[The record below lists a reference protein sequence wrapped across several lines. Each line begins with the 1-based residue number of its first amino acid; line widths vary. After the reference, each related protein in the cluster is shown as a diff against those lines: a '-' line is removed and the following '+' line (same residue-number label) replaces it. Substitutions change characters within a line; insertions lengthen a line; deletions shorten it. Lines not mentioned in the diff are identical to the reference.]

1 MYRKIYLVFFTLS
14 FLSGQI
20 IMAKNNDY
28 GSIILIGM
36 TVPTI
41 LSYINIELI
50 QWISIKKGNMITF
63 QFNILQFIIKSGYMC
78 ALTFIGV
85 KVLYLNFKIFVP
97 VLCSTWFFFHMV
109 EAFFTNSIIKKK
121 SIKN

>member
-1 MYRKIYLVFFTLS
+1 MYRKIYLIFFTLS

-20 IMAKNNDY
+20 IMTKNNDY

-36 TVPTI
+36 VVPTI

-63 QFNILQFIIKSGYMC
+63 QFNMVQFIIKSCYMC

-109 EAFFTNSIIKKK
+109 EAFFTNSIIKK
-121 SIKN
+121 SIGN

>member
-1 MYRKIYLVFFTLS
+1 MYRKVYLIFFTLS
-14 FLSGQI
+14 FLIGQI
-20 IMAKNNDY
+20 IMTKNNDY

-36 TVPTI
+36 VVPTI

-63 QFNILQFIIKSGYMC
+63 QFNMVQFIIKSGYMC

-97 VLCSTWFFFHMV
+97 VLCATWFFFHMV
-109 EAFFTNSIIKKK
+109 EAFFTNSIIKK
-121 SIKN
+121 SIRN